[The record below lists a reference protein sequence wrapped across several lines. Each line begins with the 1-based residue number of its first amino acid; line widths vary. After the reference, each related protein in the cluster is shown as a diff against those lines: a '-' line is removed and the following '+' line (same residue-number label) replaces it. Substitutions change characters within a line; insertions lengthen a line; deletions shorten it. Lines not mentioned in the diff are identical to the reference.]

1 MKFLGTVAVFV
12 CLALTAAF
20 IIMAAPRPA
29 SAGSV
34 TYYRNACAWSITN
47 FCANKRA
54 KGTATG
60 NGGWAK
66 RNGYSGYSGR

>member
-1 MKFLGTVAVFV
+1 MKFLGTVAVFI

-20 IIMAAPRPA
+20 IIMAAPQPA

-34 TYYRNACAWSITN
+34 TYYRNVCAWSITSA
-47 FCANKRA
+47 CAYRRA
-54 KGTATG
+54 KGPVQG
-60 NGGWAK
+60 NYGWAK

>member
-12 CLALTAAF
+12 CLVLTVAF
-20 IIMAAPRPA
+20 IIMAAAQPA

-47 FCANKRA
+47 VCANRRA
-54 KGTATG
+54 KGLPTG
-60 NGGWAK
+60 TGGWAR